1 MNFFFQIIHTV
12 ILQRKWRSLRDSY
25 NRELKKNKEVKSG
38 SGASKHR
45 KYLYFDNLSF
55 LKPISERRETSSSID
70 DTHQNEGEQLITDN
84 CYDKSQNVTKKRKT
98 TKNTDK
104 ETELITN
111 LSHRLSERMSKENE
125 ALNNIDSDKH
135 FLLSL
140 YDRFKAIDNNIKFQA
155 QIEIMNV
162 IQKYSQPNHQNYNY
176 ESFGRRFENVSAQ
189 VYNTDYESRQYPM
202 YSHTQ
207 YPSHIEPS
215 SFRAP
220 TRVNVPDISPNS
232 IQSMTST
239 ESITTHATDDD
250 NDS

>member
-1 MNFFFQIIHTV
+1 M
-12 ILQRKWRSLRDSY
+12 
-25 NRELKKNKEVKSG
+25 
-38 SGASKHR
+38 
-45 KYLYFDNLSF
+45 
-55 LKPISERRETSSSID
+55 
-70 DTHQNEGEQLITDN
+70 
-84 CYDKSQNVTKKRKT
+84 TKKRKT

-104 ETELITN
+104 EDELITN
-111 LSHRLSERMSKENE
+111 LSHRLSEPMSKENE

-140 YDRFKAIDNNIKFQA
+140 YDRFKAIDNNMKFQA

-162 IQKYSQPNHQNYNY
+162 IQKYSQPNPQNYNY

-207 YPSHIEPS
+207 CPSHIEPS

-239 ESITTHATDDD
+239 ESITTHATADD
-250 NDS
+250 NDSILSNMFN

>member
-1 MNFFFQIIHTV
+1 M
-12 ILQRKWRSLRDSY
+12 
-25 NRELKKNKEVKSG
+25 
-38 SGASKHR
+38 
-45 KYLYFDNLSF
+45 
-55 LKPISERRETSSSID
+55 
-70 DTHQNEGEQLITDN
+70 
-84 CYDKSQNVTKKRKT
+84 TKKRKT

-140 YDRFKAIDNNIKFQA
+140 YDRFKAIDNNMKFQA

-162 IQKYSQPNHQNYNY
+162 IQKYSQPNPQNYNY

-232 IQSMTST
+232 IQ
-239 ESITTHATDDD
+239 
-250 NDS
+250 